1 MNNRLQQFN
10 FNESSVRVVQRD
22 GQPWFVAA
30 DVCEVLSLSNP
41 SMALNALDDDE
52 KGTLR
57 ISEGTSVKGGN
68 PNMGI
73 VSESGLYALIFKS
86 RKPQA
91 KLFRKWVTSEVLPAI
106 RKTGSYA
113 VSAPTTPEM
122 HPVAVQFLNFFDS
135 LHKRGVPVDQCSK
148 TAGQVFQSG
157 VQGFEF
163 SQAALLPGTRALAP
177 INQIHQA

>member
-1 MNNRLQQFN
+1 MNNQLQQFN
-10 FNESSVRVVQRD
+10 FNESPVRVVQRD

-30 DVCEVLSLSNP
+30 DVCEVLALSNP
-41 SMALNALDDDE
+41 TVALDLLEGDE
-52 KGTLR
+52 RAKEYLGR
-57 ISEGTSVKGGN
+57 QGEGN
-68 PNMGI
+68 I

-106 RKTGSYA
+106 RKTGSFV
-113 VSAPTTPEM
+113 VSPPTTPDM
-122 HPVAVQFLNFFDS
+122 HPVALQFLNFFDA

-163 SQAALLPGTRALAP
+163 SQAALLPGTRAISS
-177 INQIHQA
+177 INPTHQA